1 MKEEIQLIPD
11 LFRKEFAKMVAVI
24 SKLYGLQHMEI
35 AEDIVSETFLTATE
49 SWTKK
54 GIPANPTGWLYTVA
68 KQKTLYHFRRKKI
81 FDEKIIPQI
90 KISADTIAET
100 KEMDFST
107 ENIKDSQLEMMFAI
121 CDPAIASEAQIAL
134 ALRVLCGFGIEEIA
148 EAFFSN
154 KETINKRLSRAKEK
168 LRAEKVQLEMPPE
181 KEISSRLDNVL
192 HIIYLLFNEGYY
204 STTQNQ
210 ILRKDFCM
218 EALRLGLMLTDYS
231 KTNLPK
237 TNALVA
243 LMSFHAS
250 RLDAR
255 QNHDDGIIL
264 YEEQDENLW
273 DQELIEQ
280 GTWFLDLSAHGD
292 TLSSYHLEAGIA
304 FWNCQKEDTKEKR
317 ESILHH
323 YDLLVEINYS
333 PGVALNRV
341 YALYKAR
348 GKEIALVEAEKL
360 NLQNNHFYFTLL
372 GELYEDIDNER
383 AKANFQKALSLA
395 KTENERH
402 TIKLKM
408 KNLQK

>member
-1 MKEEIQLIPD
+1 MEEETELIPY

-24 SKLYGLQHMEI
+24 SKLYGLQHIEI
-35 AEDIVSETFLTATE
+35 AEDLVSETFLTATE
-49 SWTKK
+49 TWAQK
-54 GIPANPTGWLYTVA
+54 GVPANPTAWLYAVA

-81 FDEKIIPQI
+81 FEKIIPQI
-90 KISADTIAET
+90 KVSADTTAET

-154 KETINKRLSRAKEK
+154 KETINKRLFRAKEK

-181 KEISSRLDNVL
+181 NEINIRLDNVL
-192 HIIYLLFNEGYY
+192 HIIYLLFNEGYH
-204 STTQNQ
+204 SATQNQ
-210 ILRKDFCM
+210 ILRKDFCK
-218 EALRLGLMLTDYS
+218 EALRLGLMLTEYS

-237 TNALVA
+237 TSALVA

-250 RLDAR
+250 RLEAR
-255 QNHDDGIIL
+255 RDDRDDIIL

-273 DQELIEQ
+273 DQDLIEQ
-280 GTWFLDLSAHGD
+280 GIYFLNLSAQGD
-292 TLSSYHLEAGIA
+292 ILSSYHLEAGIA

-317 ESILHH
+317 EAILHH
-323 YDLLVEINYS
+323 YNLLLEINYS

-348 GKEIALVEAEKL
+348 GKEMALAEAEKL
-360 NLQNNHFYFTLL
+360 YLPNNHFYFTLL
-372 GELYEDIDNER
+372 GELYQGIDDEKAR
-383 AKANFQKALSLA
+383 ANFEKAFSLA
-395 KTENERH
+395 KTESEKQL
-402 TIKLKM
+402 IKLKI
-408 KNLQK
+408 KNLLK

>member
-1 MKEEIQLIPD
+1 MKDKQELIPD

-24 SKLYGLQHMEI
+24 SKLYGLQHIEL

-49 SWTKK
+49 NWAAK
-54 GIPANPTGWLYTVA
+54 GVPANPTAWLYAVA

-81 FDEKIIPQI
+81 FEEKIIPQI
-90 KISADTIAET
+90 KVSPDTIEET

-154 KETINKRLSRAKEK
+154 KDTVNKRLFRAKEK

-204 STTQNQ
+204 STTQNE

-218 EALRLGLMLTDYS
+218 EALKLGLMLTDYS

-237 TNALVA
+237 TNALIA

-255 QNHDDGIIL
+255 KNRGNDIIL
-264 YEEQDENLW
+264 YEDQNENLW
-273 DQELIEQ
+273 DSGLIEQ
-280 GTWFLDLSAHGD
+280 GIHFLNLSAQGD
-292 TLSSYHLEAGIA
+292 MLSSYHLEAGVA
-304 FWNCQKEDTKEKR
+304 FWNCQKEDTLEKR
-317 ESILHH
+317 EAILHH
-323 YDLLVEINYS
+323 YNLLLEVNYS

-360 NLQNNHFYFTLL
+360 NLPINHFYFTLL
-372 GELYEDIDNER
+372 GELYGGVDNEK
-383 AKANFQKALSLA
+383 AKQNFEKALLLA
-395 KTENERH
+395 KTESERQI
-402 TIKLKM
+402 IKLKM
-408 KNLQK
+408 ENI

>member
-1 MKEEIQLIPD
+1 MSEETELIPD

-24 SKLYGLQHMEI
+24 SKLYGLQYIEI

-49 SWTKK
+49 NWTKK
-54 GIPANPTGWLYTVA
+54 GIPANPTAWLYAVA

-81 FDEKIIPQI
+81 FDEKIVPQI
-90 KISADTIAET
+90 KVSADTIAET

-107 ENIKDSQLEMMFAI
+107 KNIKDSQLEMMFAI

-154 KETINKRLSRAKEK
+154 KETINKRLFRAKEK
-168 LRAEKVQLEMPPE
+168 LRAEKIELEMPSE
-181 KEISSRLDNVL
+181 KEINTRLDNVL

-210 ILRKDFCM
+210 MLRKDFCM
-218 EALRLGLMLTDYS
+218 EALRLGLMLTEYS

-255 QNHDDGIIL
+255 QNADNDIIL
-264 YEEQDENLW
+264 YDEQDENLW
-273 DQELIEQ
+273 DQDLIEQ
-280 GTWFLDLSAHGD
+280 GIYYLKLSAEGND
-292 TLSSYHLEAGIA
+292 LSSYHLEAGIA

-317 ESILHH
+317 EAILRH
-323 YDLLVEINYS
+323 YNLLLEINYS
-333 PGVALNRV
+333 PGVALNRL

-348 GKEIALVEAEKL
+348 GKEIALVGAEKL
-360 NLQNNHFYFTLL
+360 NLTNNHFYFTLL
-372 GELYEDIDNER
+372 GELYEDIDDEK
-383 AKANFQKALSLA
+383 AKENFEKALSLA
-395 KTENERH
+395 KTENERQ
-402 TIKLKM
+402 TIKHKM
-408 KNLQK
+408 ENL